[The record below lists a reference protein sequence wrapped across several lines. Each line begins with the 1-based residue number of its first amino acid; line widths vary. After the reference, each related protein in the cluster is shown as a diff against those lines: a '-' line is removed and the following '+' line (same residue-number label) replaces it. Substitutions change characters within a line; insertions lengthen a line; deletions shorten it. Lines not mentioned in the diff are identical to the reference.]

1 MVYLKETFLKN
12 KNCQEKVPKL
22 GRRMDEHNE
31 NFNNE
36 IDNITQYQTEVT
48 GLKNTVSEMKNIQV
62 QQYSRLSRRMN
73 SELKERA
80 VKLTQ
85 KSRTK
90 KIF

>member
-85 KSRTK
+85 KSRKK